1 MDFGLT
7 DEQELLLGSLDDLLG
22 RECPESYI
30 AELDATHTP
39 PTTFRKALHEAGF
52 ASLGFPEEYGG
63 TPVDAQ
69 TLVLLAARVA
79 RQGLNNG
86 YGLEL
91 LQAMDIIEF
100 GNEEQKQEIL
110 GLLASGDVPFALGF
124 TEPGAGSD
132 NAAMAC
138 TAVHHDGLVTFNG
151 TKTLITNA
159 LQSRYL
165 LVMAK
170 DPAVANPREAISMY
184 LVPMDA
190 PGITTNRLDKIV
202 WHISDS
208 CEIFLDDVTLPD
220 SCLVGVK
227 GAGFKQLMRNF
238 EMERLVISSQCLGLA
253 ECAYEDAATYAA
265 QRVQFGKPIGSFQL
279 IQEKLTDMAIKV
291 ENMRNFVQKTA
302 WMLDQGVPLKSQ
314 GALCKRY
321 CAMAAFE
328 VADEAMQ
335 TFGGVGVTV
344 GARISRLWRD
354 IRGHRFGGGTDEIMV
369 HIAGRQIVKDHS

>member
-7 DEQELLLGSLDDLLG
+7 DEQQLLLESLDELLE

-30 AELDATHTP
+30 ADLDLHHQP
-39 PTTFRKALHEAGF
+39 PTSFRKAMHEAGF
-52 ASLGFPEEYGG
+52 MSLGFPEEYGG
-63 TPVDAQ
+63 TPVDAV
-69 TLVLLAARVA
+69 TLVLLAARTA

-100 GNEEQKQEIL
+100 GSDEQKAEVL
-110 GLLASGDVPFALGF
+110 GLLSSGDVPFALGF

-132 NAAMAC
+132 NSAMTT
-138 TAVHHDGLVTFNG
+138 TAVHHDGMVTFNG

-159 LQSRYL
+159 LQSKYL
-165 LVMAK
+165 LLMAK
-170 DPAVANPREAISMY
+170 DPAVEDPRKAISMY

-190 PGITTNRLDKIV
+190 PGVTTNRLDKIV

-208 CEIFLDDVTLPD
+208 CEIFLDDVTLPE

-227 GAGFKQLMRNF
+227 GNGFKQLMRNF
-238 EMERLVISSQCLGLA
+238 EMERLVIASQCLGLA
-253 ECAYEDAATYAA
+253 ECAFEDAATYAA
-265 QRVQFGKPIGSFQL
+265 QRVQFGRPIGEFQL
-279 IQEKLTDMAIKV
+279 IQQKLTDMAIKV
-291 ENMRNFVQKTA
+291 ENMRNFVFRTA
-302 WMLDQGVPLKSQ
+302 WMLDQNVPLKSQ

-335 TFGGVGVTV
+335 IFGGVGVTV
-344 GARISRLWRD
+344 GTRVSRLWRD

-369 HIAGRQIVKDHS
+369 HIAGRQIVKDHG

>member
-7 DEQELLLGSLDDLLG
+7 DEQQLLLESLDELLE

-30 AELDATHTP
+30 ADLDATHQP
-39 PTTFRKALHEAGF
+39 PTTFRRAMNEAGF
-52 ASLGFPEEYGG
+52 GSLGFPEEFGG
-63 TPVDAQ
+63 TPSDAL
-69 TLVLLAARVA
+69 TLVMLAERVA

-91 LQAMDIIEF
+91 LQAKDILEF
-100 GNEEQKQEIL
+100 GSVEQQEEVL
-110 GLLASGDVPFALGF
+110 GLLAAGDVPFALGF

-132 NAAMAC
+132 SSAMS
-138 TAVHHDGLVTFNG
+138 TSAVHHDGMVTFNG

-159 LQSRYL
+159 LQSKYL
-165 LVMAK
+165 LLMAK
-170 DPAVANPREAISMY
+170 NPDVEDPRKAISMY

-190 PGITTNRLDKIV
+190 PGVTTNKLEKIL
-202 WHISDS
+202 WKISDS
-208 CEIFLDDVTLPD
+208 CEIFLDDVTLPE

-227 GAGFKQLMRNF
+227 GNGFKQLMRNF
-238 EMERLVISSQCLGLA
+238 ELERLVIAANCLGMA
-253 ECAYEDAATYAA
+253 QCAFDDAATYAA

-279 IQEKLTDMAIKV
+279 IPLKLTDMAIKL
-291 ENMRNFVQKTA
+291 ENIRNFVYKTA
-302 WMLDQGVPLKSQ
+302 WMVDQELPLKSQ

-321 CAMAAFE
+321 SAMAAFE

-335 TFGGVGVTV
+335 IFGGVGVTIGTRV
-344 GARISRLWRD
+344 SRLWLD
-354 IRGHRFGGGTDEIMV
+354 LRGHRFGGGTDEIMV

>member
-7 DEQELLLGSLDDLLG
+7 DEQELLLESLDDLLS

-30 AELDATHTP
+30 ASLDATHQP
-39 PTTFRKALHEAGF
+39 PTSFRLAMHEAGF
-52 ASLGFPEEYGG
+52 GSLGFPEEYGG
-63 TPVDAQ
+63 TPSDAV
-69 TLVLLAARVA
+69 TLCMLAERVA

-91 LQAMDIIEF
+91 LQAMDILEF
-100 GNEEQKQEIL
+100 GSEDQKKEIL

-132 NAAMAC
+132 NSAMAT
-138 TAVHHDGLVTFNG
+138 TAVHHDGVVTFNG

-159 LQSRYL
+159 LQSKYL

-170 DPAVANPREAISMY
+170 DPAIEDKRQAISMY

-190 PGITTNRLDKIV
+190 AGITTNRLEKIV
-202 WHISDS
+202 WQIADS
-208 CEIFLDDVTLPD
+208 CEIFLDDVTVPE

-238 EMERLVISSQCLGLA
+238 ELERLVIAANCLGQA
-253 ECAYEDAATYAA
+253 QCAFDDAASYAA
-265 QRVQFGKPIGSFQL
+265 QRVQFGRAIGDFQL
-279 IQEKLTDMAIKV
+279 IQLKLTDMAIKL
-291 ENMRNFVQKTA
+291 ENMRNFVFKTA
-302 WMLDQGVPLKSQ
+302 WMVDQGLPLKSQ

-321 CAMAAFE
+321 TAMAAFE

-335 TFGGVGVTV
+335 IFGGVGVTV
-344 GARISRLWRD
+344 GTRVSRLWRD
-354 IRGHRFGGGTDEIMV
+354 LRGHRFGGGTDEIMV

>member
-7 DEQELLLGSLDDLLG
+7 DEQQLLLESLDELLE

-30 AELDATHTP
+30 ADLDLHHQP
-39 PTTFRKALHEAGF
+39 PTSFRKAMHEAGF
-52 ASLGFPEEYGG
+52 MSLGFPEEYGG
-63 TPVDAQ
+63 TPVDAI
-69 TLVLLAARVA
+69 TLVLLAARTA

-100 GNEEQKQEIL
+100 GSDEQKAEVL
-110 GLLASGDVPFALGF
+110 GLLSSGDVPFALGF

-132 NAAMAC
+132 NSAM
-138 TAVHHDGLVTFNG
+138 TTSAVHHEGLVTFNG

-159 LQSRYL
+159 LQSKYL
-165 LVMAK
+165 LLMAR
-170 DPAVANPREAISMY
+170 DPAVEDPRKAISMY

-190 PGITTNRLDKIV
+190 PGVTTNRLDKIV

-208 CEIFLDDVTLPD
+208 CEIFLDDVTLPE

-227 GAGFKQLMRNF
+227 GNGFRQLMRNF
-238 EMERLVISSQCLGLA
+238 EMERLVIASQCLGLA
-253 ECAYEDAATYAA
+253 ECAFEDAASYAA
-265 QRVQFGKPIGSFQL
+265 QRVQFGRPIGEFQL
-279 IQEKLTDMAIKV
+279 IQQKLTDMAIKV
-291 ENMRNFVQKTA
+291 ENMRNFVFRTA
-302 WMLDQGVPLKSQ
+302 WMLDQQVPLKSQ

-335 TFGGVGVTV
+335 IFGGVGVTV
-344 GARISRLWRD
+344 GTRVSRLWRD

>member
-7 DEQELLLGSLDDLLG
+7 DEQELLLSSLDDLLE

-30 AELDATHTP
+30 AELDATHAP
-39 PTTFRKALHEAGF
+39 PTAFRKALHEAGF

-63 TPVDAQ
+63 TPVDAT

-91 LQAMDIIEF
+91 LQAMDILEF
-100 GNEEQKQEIL
+100 GSEEQKQEIL

-138 TAVHHDGLVTFNG
+138 TAVHHDGMVTFNG

-159 LQSRYL
+159 LQSKYL
-165 LVMAK
+165 LLMAK

-190 PGITTNRLDKIV
+190 PGLSTNRLEKIV

-208 CEIFLDDVTLPD
+208 CEIFLDDVTLPE

-238 EMERLVISSQCLGLA
+238 EMERLVIASQCWGLA

-265 QRVQFGKPIGSFQL
+265 QRVQFGKPIGQFQL
-279 IQEKLTDMAIKV
+279 IQQKLTDMAIKV
-291 ENMRNFVQKTA
+291 ENMRNFVLRTA
-302 WMLDQGVPLKSQ
+302 WMLDQDVPLKSQ

-321 CAMAAFE
+321 SAMAAFE

-335 TFGGVGVTV
+335 VFGGVGVTV
-344 GARISRLWRD
+344 GTRVSRLWRD